1 MSDFSGY
8 TTLGASGL
16 EVSKMGIGA
25 DAGIPARALEWA
37 FERGINYFYWGSRRR
52 PGMKEAI
59 RKLAASRREKMV
71 IALQTY
77 DYTGLALRQ
86 TFTQGL
92 RALAI
97 DYADVLILGNRNG
110 PVPRRV
116 LDKALALKERGLA
129 RHLCVSAH
137 DRSAFRQHLDS
148 KNFDLIMVRYNAAHR
163 GAEQDVFPL
172 LGEPGR
178 PGVLCFNSTRWGHLF
193 DPRWMPQGEKAP
205 RPDRSLPIRPLQ
217 PEHRHGSHR
226 SADDATA
233 RGEPEYAGDGT
244 GFRRRESVARED
256 RRPRA
261 RAQPQRQ
268 LRFPL
273 PGAGP
278 RTEALTATL
287 GVVDLTVGQRPR
299 YLAEFPTRGVWRPSP
314 SRESCQP

>member
-92 RALAI
+92 QALAI

-116 LDKALALKERGLA
+116 LDRALALKERGLA

-137 DRSAFRQHLDS
+137 GRSAFRQHLDS

-163 GAEQDVFPL
+163 GAEQEVFPL

-193 DPRWMPQGEKAP
+193 DPRWMPQGEKLPSPIDLYRYVLSNPSIDMVLTAP
-205 RPDRSLPIRPLQ
+205 QTTEQLEENLRTLEMGPVSEEERAWLERIGDHVHAFSP
-217 PEHRHGSHR
+217 
-226 SADDATA
+226 SANFDFLFQTRAP
-233 RGEPEYAGDGT
+233 G
-244 GFRRRESVARED
+244 RRR
-256 RRPRA
+256 
-261 RAQPQRQ
+261 
-268 LRFPL
+268 
-273 PGAGP
+273 
-278 RTEALTATL
+278 
-287 GVVDLTVGQRPR
+287 
-299 YLAEFPTRGVWRPSP
+299 
-314 SRESCQP
+314 